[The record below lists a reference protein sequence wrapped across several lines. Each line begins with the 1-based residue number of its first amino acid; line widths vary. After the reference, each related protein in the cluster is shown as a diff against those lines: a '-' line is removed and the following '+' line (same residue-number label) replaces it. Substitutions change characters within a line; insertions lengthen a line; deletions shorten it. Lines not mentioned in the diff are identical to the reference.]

1 MRKNMKKGLSI
12 LLCLCLMVSLLGTLA
27 FAADSNETGKPL
39 EITFL
44 GTSVTSGFYLE
55 QKESNWNTD
64 DWSTITKEWKEELHG
79 SSETSR
85 MCFHPFDVAVPGSA
99 PRLLS
104 EQLGISFDNNRN
116 DRFHNMC
123 RTGLRTTEALWLLD
137 KNAPVKQDWISE
149 AYLTEGHYSYMS
161 EAEVAALRD
170 SCTDWIKYSDI
181 VVVELGSNDTM
192 VTVIDNLFDSR
203 GYLAKYSK
211 RLNMN
216 KLYEEL
222 KTIAEK
228 TGSLSAVMIRALNA
242 AKTVGELPLMTTAM
256 TKALVEGMTMFVTN
270 YGRIIARI
278 YELNSDATVVALG
291 TFNPLSHINL
301 SDKIGLS
308 AGMILDSGIKMTNLQ
323 IKTLAPYAFSSRYDY
338 RYVDISGIGSKE
350 NIQGISK
357 NLLELIKSGALSSF
371 DASKT
376 GPIHPNENGHQYI
389 CDQIKKALGDYF

>member
-1 MRKNMKKGLSI
+1 MKKNMKKWLSI
-12 LLCLCLMVSLLGTLA
+12 LLCLCLMASLLGTMA
-27 FAADSNETGKPL
+27 FAADTEESKKPL

-55 QKESNWNTD
+55 QDPSKWDEQ
-64 DWSTITKEWKEELHG
+64 DWKTITEEWKNELHG
-79 SSETSR
+79 SEDSTR

-104 EQLGISFDNNRN
+104 EELGIEFDNNRS
-116 DRFHNMC
+116 DQFHNMC
-123 RTGLRTTEALWLLD
+123 RTGLRTAEALWLLD
-137 KNAPVKQDWISE
+137 ENATVKQDWISE
-149 AYLTEGHYSYMS
+149 AYLNEGHYSYMS
-161 EAEVAALRD
+161 EEEVAELRKN
-170 SCTDWIKYSDI
+170 CTGWIENSDI

-203 GYLAKYSK
+203 GYLAKYSR
-211 RLNMN
+211 RLNMD

-222 KTIAEK
+222 KTVAEK
-228 TGSLSAVMIRALNA
+228 TGSLSAVILRALSA

-278 YELNSDATVVALG
+278 YELNPDATVVALG
-291 TFNPLSHINL
+291 TFNPLSHIDL

-308 AGMILDSGIKMTNLQ
+308 AGVILDSGIKMTNAQ

-357 NLLELIKSGALSSF
+357 NLLELLKSGALSSF

-376 GPIHPNENGHQYI
+376 GPIHPNENGHKYI
-389 CDQIKKALGDYF
+389 YAQIHNALWDY